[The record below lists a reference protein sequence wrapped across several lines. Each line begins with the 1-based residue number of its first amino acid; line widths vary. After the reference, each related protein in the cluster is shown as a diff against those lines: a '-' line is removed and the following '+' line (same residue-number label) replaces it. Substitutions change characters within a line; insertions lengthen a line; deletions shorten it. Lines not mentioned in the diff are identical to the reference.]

1 MLRIRILSGGEST
14 RRFEALRKAYKG
26 GITLENAAYETAL
39 KFDDYEISP
48 EERQNIAE
56 LSKACYFFSVDAGGG
71 NITIAARLLSASG
84 KKDSGKEDSGKED
97 FFKECKDLL
106 KQSEGCVLEKK
117 GLMLV
122 PIGASNANIMEPSV
136 YAEKWDDKT
145 QKTQEY
151 YGSRVQGVVDREK
164 DLLIFS
170 NVKDAGFNNLVS
182 PDDGRT
188 LQDDGRTPQPQHT
201 SGEILG
207 KMISHY
213 VNVALKKTGLSGLP
227 DDKKKK
233 EVLLVCAHPSGGAW
247 NNEVCAQYRKKI
259 QEVTGIPNVIMVSEA
274 IASAFYIGKN
284 KEEIY
289 EKLDKRYK
297 ETKRKQAI
305 IVCDIGSTTI
315 DCAVYVRGQKPLYE
329 ESSLFGGRKID
340 EIIYNETIGETIQNG
355 HTAEKVL
362 TAPAD
367 CYLNIRRKKED
378 YFNAKRKGE
387 FKTIEMTFRIGD
399 RDEITYKLD
408 STMMD
413 GVLTQKTIKIN
424 NEDGTIQQ
432 HFETIIKGFIN
443 AAEEK
448 CRENGADVGAVILTG
463 GTARI
468 PQFTKWLQ
476 TIVTEEIEEK
486 HSKYKEK
493 ILVANYADDKDY
505 QRCVS
510 FGAGEYVANILTMA
524 SQIED
529 VRTKAEEIVKT
540 TMAGEI
546 RDQLCDK
553 DKAFVE
559 EIYKISKKALEEWAG
574 KAADQS
580 YNDLAG
586 IISKLMAD
594 NGTKNSIQQA
604 IVKALEDVKYTQT
617 IEKLQEVFKEYSE
630 KWKTGAAWETLPDI
644 DWAKVM
650 QQATMVNALSGQV
663 AAMGAAIRTK
673 YTTDFVETIECCII
687 GVFFVPLAV
696 VAVVAAVI
704 AGGLYYGWDKIRQWG
719 MTKEEI
725 EEREK
730 IEESKRKAEE
740 EQKEQEEL
748 NKKRKKKERLK
759 ILEQYNNKEKVEGCK
774 EEIGKKL
781 KDPMLELLAME
792 AEKQGFFGI
801 PDLMEAELNKLIEQ
815 CIFK

>member
-84 KKDSGKEDSGKED
+84 KKDSGKEDS
-97 FFKECKDLL
+97 FKEYYDLL
-106 KQSEGCVLEKK
+106 KESKECVLDEE

-122 PIGASNANIMEPSV
+122 PIGASDANIMEPSV

-151 YGSRVQGVVDREK
+151 YGSRVQGVVDDKK

-213 VNVALKKTGLSGLP
+213 VNVALKKTRLSGLP

-289 EKLDKRYK
+289 ETLDKRYK

-305 IVCDIGSTTI
+305 LVCDIGSTTI
-315 DCAVYVRGQKPLYE
+315 DCAVYVRGEKPLYE
-329 ESSLFGGRKID
+329 YSSLFGGRKID

-387 FKTIEMTFRIGD
+387 FKTIKMTFQIGGSN
-399 RDEITYKLD
+399 ETYKLD

-443 AAEEK
+443 AAEQK
-448 CRENGADVGAVILTG
+448 CRQNGADVGAVILTG

-476 TIVTEEIEEK
+476 TIVTKEIEEK
-486 HSKYKEK
+486 HSGYKEK
-493 ILVANYADDKDY
+493 ILVANYADDEDY

-529 VRTKAEEIVKT
+529 MRTRAEEIVKT

-559 EIYKISKKALEEWAG
+559 EIYKISKKALEAWAG

-580 YNDLAG
+580 YNDLVG

-604 IVKALEDVKYTQT
+604 MVKALEGMEYPET
-617 IEKLQEVFKEYSE
+617 IKELQKVFKEYSE

-650 QQATMVNALSGQV
+650 QQTTTVNALSGQV
-663 AAMGAAIRTK
+663 AAMEEAIRTK
-673 YTTDFVETIECCII
+673 YTTDFVGIIESIIIILLYPLLFVGVII
-687 GVFFVPLAV
+687 GAFWYFVWKE
-696 VAVVAAVI
+696 I
-704 AGGLYYGWDKIRQWG
+704 KHRG

-725 EEREK
+725 ENSEK
-730 IEESKRKAEE
+730 IEEMKRKAEE
-740 EQKEQEEL
+740 EQKKQEEL
-748 NKKRKKKERLK
+748 NKKWEKKKRLK
-759 ILEQYNNKEKVEGCK
+759 ILKQYNNKEKVEGCK

-781 KDPMLELLAME
+781 KDPMLELLAMGAKE
-792 AEKQGFFGI
+792 QGFFGI